1 MKNLQDICSHP
12 LECLELEIIKHSY
25 FRHFIEFIHQCS
37 YLVIRVLLAL
47 LVMGFL
53 LSLVPCS
60 LVSSI
65 ADFEQSPSGL
75 QWLASQ
81 NLPTQPRTV
90 CSSEKMDLL
99 LRDVISREAR
109 AVKGEA
115 EEKKK
120 SLEKSV
126 KLREAEEEI
135 ARLKK
140 EALLTVS
147 VVSSQRREIEE
158 NQQRREQYK
167 AAIKAN
173 GDFLLDMLN

>member
-1 MKNLQDICSHP
+1 M
-12 LECLELEIIKHSY
+12 
-25 FRHFIEFIHQCS
+25 
-37 YLVIRVLLAL
+37 A
-47 LVMGFL
+47 FL

-60 LVSSI
+60 LVIFNSSI
-65 ADFEQSPSGL
+65 AEFEQHLPGL
-75 QWLASQ
+75 QSPSQ
-81 NLPTQPRTV
+81 NLPIQPGTV
-90 CSSEKMDLL
+90 YSSEKMDLL

-115 EEKKK
+115 YEKKK

-135 ARLKK
+135 ARLKN
-140 EALLTVS
+140 EALLAVS
-147 VVSSQRREIEE
+147 VVSSQRKEIEE
-158 NQQRREQYK
+158 NQQRCEQYR